1 MGVPVSLDGDL
12 ALASTETPAMV
23 EASTTHG
30 GRGLYRGRGL
40 YQICVLA
47 SSDVI
52 HGLSCG
58 NRLFGISE

>member
-23 EASTTHG
+23 THG

-58 NRLFGISE
+58 NGLFGISE